1 MSTSLGSLL
10 FNRRTLLAF
19 AAGAAV
25 SGGVVALAQSAG
37 AGMHAFHHG
46 SMMSGNPADMA
57 AHIDHVVQ
65 HLYVEINATD
75 AQKAQ
80 IDPLVKQAVEDLTPL
95 HSQAQSAHTQF
106 IRAFTQ
112 DPIDRNALEAA
123 REAHLQ
129 LADQASRR
137 IAQLVGDA
145 GAVLTTAQ
153 RQKVADHL
161 QQMHGTQGGPTPVN

>member
-1 MSTSLGSLL
+1 MNTPRARLV
-10 FNRRTLLAF
+10 FNRLTLLAF

-25 SGGVVALAQSAG
+25 SGGVVALAQNAG
-37 AGMHAFHHG
+37 AGMHAHHG

-57 AHIDHVVQ
+57 AHINQVIQ

-80 IDPLVKQAVEDLTPL
+80 IDPLVKQALDDLTPL
-95 HSQAQSAHTQF
+95 HSQAASAHAQF
-106 IRAFTQ
+106 VRAFTQ
-112 DPIDRNALEAA
+112 DPIDRNSLEAA
-123 REAHLQ
+123 RQAHVQ

-137 IAQLVGDA
+137 IAELVADVGS
-145 GAVLTTAQ
+145 VLTPAQ

-161 QQMHGTQGGPTPVN
+161 QQMHGMHSGATPAL

>member
-1 MSTSLGSLL
+1 MTIPLSRLV
-10 FNRRTLLAF
+10 FNRYTVLAF
-19 AAGAAV
+19 AAGAAL

-37 AGMHAFHHG
+37 AGMHALHHG
-46 SMMSGNPADMA
+46 SMMSGSPVDMA
-57 AHIDHVVQ
+57 AHIDQVVQ

-80 IDPLVKQAVEDLTPL
+80 IDPLVKQAIDDLAPL

-112 DPIDRNALEAA
+112 DPIDRNSLEAA
-123 REAHLQ
+123 REAHVQ

-137 IAQLVGDA
+137 IAQLVAEVGS
-145 GAVLTTAQ
+145 VLTPAQ

-161 QQMHGTQGGPTPVN
+161 QQMHGMHEGATPAH